1 VRSIDPTTEV
11 GITVSFDD
19 TPSLEDTKFD
29 NRQRNTDLMRDYS
42 EKYYPTVRMPT
53 NMPKMAGIP
62 DIRSK
67 AYPNLIVLVASW
79 DSIKRDDNEL
89 ANFTSSMGKI
99 IYYLS
104 HTGLFDDRHPNV
116 VVVVTKALTFMT
128 DYHDLKS
135 KDAMNQQWM
144 RDTDEK
150 AKIINDLRLK
160 VFPDSDAWRVV
171 FVENGGGKD
180 IHGMLRILPNG
191 ERSHYNL
198 FDAIVGLLTES
209 QDLVGAL
216 ALRLISGADISR
228 LEPTEREILC
238 QCPDSGVPPR
248 ERRVEVSPLINSRF
262 PPSTVIYYS
271 GAQFCRPWS
280 YRQHKPNSC
289 KDSSRILLQ
298 SDHQPLRSPLY
309 HQFRRLRYS
318 HHLPCLAQ
326 AGTNC

>member
-1 VRSIDPTTEV
+1 MRSIDPTTGV

-29 NRQRNTDLMRDYS
+29 NR
-42 EKYYPTVRMPT
+42 
-53 NMPKMAGIP
+53 
-62 DIRSK
+62 
-67 AYPNLIVLVASW
+67 
-79 DSIKRDDNEL
+79 DDNEP
-89 ANFTSSMGKI
+89 ANFTSSMGNI

-144 RDTDEK
+144 RDADEK
-150 AKIINDLRLK
+150 AQIINDLRLK

-198 FDAIVGLLTES
+198 FNAIIGLLTES

-216 ALRLISGADISR
+216 ALRLISGAGISR

-238 QCPDSGVPPR
+238 
-248 ERRVEVSPLINSRF
+248 
-262 PPSTVIYYS
+262 
-271 GAQFCRPWS
+271 
-280 YRQHKPNSC
+280 
-289 KDSSRILLQ
+289 
-298 SDHQPLRSPLY
+298 
-309 HQFRRLRYS
+309 
-318 HHLPCLAQ
+318 
-326 AGTNC
+326 